1 MGEQL
6 QDTEE
11 WVSRKIV
18 KAEDLGDILLLLFE
32 NGDYAKIVSDGEV
45 YERAQI
51 ITYQKLYLYEQVTLG
66 LITQAESDEIK
77 ETARVEANK
86 AEKADI
92 LAYEK
97 ATYMRLKRKFGD
109 M

>member
-77 ETARVEANK
+77 ETARVEAIK
-86 AEKADI
+86 EKEKYLLDSD
-92 LAYEK
+92 K
-97 ATYMRLKRKFGD
+97 ATYDRLKIRFGD
-109 M
+109 T